1 MPEDA
6 EYVRI
11 TDLSG
16 QEVQGLVEARDDG
29 YEVRLEYGPA
39 LRVPAELLEPTATGG
54 FMLHGSLAEFSA
66 AATTSTTTATIKGDA
81 QQTIPLA
88 AETITVD
95 KRLVTRGRVVVHKR
109 VVTHDAVVDEPLEQE
124 QVEVTRVPV
133 NKLVEAAEP
142 PRTEGDTTVIP
153 LYEEVL
159 VVEKRLVLTEELH
172 VSKRRSEY
180 RKPQEVALRREEA
193 VVERQDAAV
202 EETEKGEFM

>member
-1 MPEDA
+1 LPENA

-29 YEVRLEYGPA
+29 YEVRLEHGPV
-39 LRVPAELLEPTATGG
+39 LRVPAELLEATATGG

-66 AATTSTTTATIKGDA
+66 AATTSTATVKGDA

-95 KRLVTRGRVVVHKR
+95 KRLVTRGRVVVRKR

-193 VVERQDAAV
+193 VVERQDAAA

>member
-1 MPEDA
+1 MPEDV

-16 QEVQGLVEARDDG
+16 REVQGRVEARDNG
-29 YEVRLEYGPA
+29 YEVRLEYGPTF
-39 LRVPAELLEPTATGG
+39 RVPAELLEATAEGD
-54 FMLHGSLAEFSA
+54 FVLHGSVAELSA
-66 AATTSTTTATIKGDA
+66 AATAATTTAKGGM
-81 QQTIPLA
+81 QQTIALA
-88 AETITVD
+88 AETLTVD
-95 KRLVTRGRVVVHKR
+95 KRQVTRGRVVVRKR
-109 VVTHDAVVDEPLEQE
+109 VVSHDAVVDEPLEQE

-133 NKLVEAAEP
+133 NKLVETAES

-180 RKPQEVALRREEA
+180 RKPQEVVLRREEA
-193 VVERQDAAV
+193 VVERQDF
-202 EETEKGEFM
+202 EEGETM